1 MDRDTGNTGHMTQ
14 RNRNQKKNKDNKNDK
29 EYGLTKQKQL
39 LTNPNQFPLL
49 KTHTKVQY
57 YS

>member
-14 RNRNQKKNKDNKNDK
+14 SKEKPKKNKDNKNDK
-29 EYGLTKQKQL
+29 EHGLTKKNQL

-49 KTHTKVQY
+49 KMRTKVQY

>member
-14 RNRNQKKNKDNKNDK
+14 SEEKPKKKTKTTKMIRNTDFLK
-29 EYGLTKQKQL
+29 KQL